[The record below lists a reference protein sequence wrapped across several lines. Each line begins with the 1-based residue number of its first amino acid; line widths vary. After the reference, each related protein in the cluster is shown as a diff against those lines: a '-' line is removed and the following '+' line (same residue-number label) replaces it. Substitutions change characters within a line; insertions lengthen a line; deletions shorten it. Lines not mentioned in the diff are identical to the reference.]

1 MEGRTQ
7 AMAQVEIRINNRPYR
22 ISCDDGQEEHLTRL
36 ADFVDKRVQELVA
49 SVGQVGEDRL
59 LVMASL
65 LIADEL
71 SETFAQIDTTA
82 QPDTAES
89 DDEAEARRVQVIEA
103 LTDRIERVATR
114 LKPA

>member
-1 MEGRTQ
+1 
-7 AMAQVEIRINNRPYR
+7 MAQVEIRINNRPYR
-22 ISCDDGQEEHLTRL
+22 ISCDDGQEDHLTRL
-36 ADFVDKRVQELVA
+36 AGFVDKRVQELVA

-71 SETFAQIDTTA
+71 SETFARV
-82 QPDTAES
+82 ES
-89 DDEAEARRVQVIEA
+89 AAGEKSEAVRVQAIEA
-103 LTDRIERVATR
+103 LTDRIDRVASR

>member
-1 MEGRTQ
+1 
-7 AMAQVEIRINNRPYR
+7 MAQVEIRINNRPYR
-22 ISCDDGQEEHLTRL
+22 ISCDDGQEDHLTRL
-36 ADFVDKRVQELVA
+36 AGFVDKRVQELVA

-71 SETFAQIDTTA
+71 SETFARV
-82 QPDTAES
+82 ES
-89 DDEAEARRVQVIEA
+89 AAGEDSEEVRVQAIEA
-103 LTDRIERVATR
+103 LTDRIERVTSR

>member
-1 MEGRTQ
+1 
-7 AMAQVEIRINNRPYR
+7 MAQVDIRINNRPYR
-22 ISCDDGQEEHLTRL
+22 IACDDGQEEHLTRL
-36 ADFVDKRVQELVA
+36 AELVDKRVQDLVA

-59 LVMASL
+59 LVMVSL

-71 SETFAQIDTTA
+71 SETFAQIDQVDMTA
-82 QPDTAES
+82 QPDTAAG

>member
-1 MEGRTQ
+1 
-7 AMAQVEIRINNRPYR
+7 MAQVDIRINNRPYR
-22 ISCDDGQEEHLTRL
+22 IACDDGQEEHLTRL
-36 ADFVDKRVQELVA
+36 AEFVDKRVQELVG

-71 SETFAQIDTTA
+71 SETFAQIDTAALPETA
-82 QPDTAES
+82 AS
-89 DDEAEARRVQVIEA
+89 DEEAEARRVLAIEA

-114 LKPA
+114 LNPA

>member
-1 MEGRTQ
+1 
-7 AMAQVEIRINNRPYR
+7 MAQVEIRINSRPYR

-36 ADFVDKRVQELVA
+36 AEFVDKRVQELVA
-49 SVGQVGEDRL
+49 SIGQVGEDRL

-71 SETFAQIDTTA
+71 SETFAQIDAPA
-82 QPDTAES
+82 QSDTAAS
-89 DDEAEARRVQVIEA
+89 DEETEARRVQAIEA

-114 LKPA
+114 IKPA